1 MTLLAAFDWSFVWER
16 RDVFVDGL
24 LETLRLSAVSIAGA
38 LVIGLAV
45 GAARAHRVPIASQL
59 AVLYVELIRNTPL
72 LAQIFFIY
80 YGLPQLGYD
89 IAPFSAAWLS
99 LMLWGGAFNTENF
112 RAGFEAVPLR
122 YREGALALGFGS
134 IGTFLNVTFPIGGRI
149 ALPSSINTC
158 VSILKN
164 SAVLGPAIGFAELTN
179 EAYRLE
185 SESFK
190 ALEIYTVLAVTYLAI
205 VWALS
210 AAIRGLEA
218 HLRLPEERRRIRRQ
232 PLGEAA

>member
-1 MTLLAAFDWSFVWER
+1 VA
-16 RDVFVDGL
+16 
-24 LETLRLSAVSIAGA
+24 LSTPRTSG
-38 LVIGLAV
+38 
-45 GAARAHRVPIASQL
+45 PAS
-59 AVLYVELIRNTPL
+59 R
-72 LAQIFFIY
+72 
-80 YGLPQLGYD
+80 
-89 IAPFSAAWLS
+89 PFRSATAK
-99 LMLWGGAFNTENF
+99 
-112 RAGFEAVPLR
+112 
-122 YREGALALGFGS
+122 GALALGFGS